1 MKTKRSRLILL
12 LAPLLF
18 FLHDLEEIQRMP
30 AFITTNADHLPA
42 LYANISN
49 VQFILAIAI
58 LTTLTLAVTIL
69 AVCNLKPGPVMA
81 LYAFIAGVRLANVF
95 MHLLQVAYFRELT
108 PGAYTALPILLP
120 TAIILLR
127 HLHKEDLITHR
138 QLRTALIAGLP
149 LHVLIAPLLLFTGW
163 VAGL

>member
-1 MKTKRSRLILL
+1 MRTNRTRLILL

-30 AFITTNADHLPA
+30 AFITANTGRLPA

-58 LTTLTLAVTIL
+58 LTTLTLAVAIP

-81 LYAFIAGVRLANVF
+81 LYAFIAGVRLANMLV
-95 MHLLQVAYFRELT
+95 HLLQVVYFRKLT
-108 PGAYTALPILLP
+108 PGAYTALPVLLP
-120 TAIILLR
+120 AAVLLLR
-127 HLHKEDLITHR
+127 TLRKADLITPR
-138 QLRTALIAGLP
+138 QLRAVLIASLP
-149 LHVLIAPLLLFTGW
+149 LHVLIAPLLLFADWVTGS
-163 VAGL
+163 